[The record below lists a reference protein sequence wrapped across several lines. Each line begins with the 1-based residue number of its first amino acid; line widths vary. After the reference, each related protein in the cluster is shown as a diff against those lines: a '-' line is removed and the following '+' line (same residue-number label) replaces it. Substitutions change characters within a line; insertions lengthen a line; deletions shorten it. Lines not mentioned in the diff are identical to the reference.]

1 MAVEGRTPAQ
11 VVLLRHESTSAY
23 PCALHL
29 LQAIE
34 EAAAPAQV
42 DCPRCRAAGSRA
54 WWPLLQSARTEAP
67 LLLVTDG
74 TEPPSVA

>member
-1 MAVEGRTPAQ
+1 MVLYTAQ

-23 PCALHL
+23 PCAPHL
-29 LQAIE
+29 LQAVE

-42 DCPRCRAAGSRA
+42 DCPRCRAAGRSVVA
-54 WWPLLQSARTEAP
+54 AAAKRTEAP

-74 TEPPSVA
+74 TEPSVA